1 MHIRNGRYKV
11 LILLSILLAI
21 GGAWAVFEFKFGIV
35 DKALHA
41 RAASALLMT
50 PPFIGAAVL
59 FLAGF
64 GHFKAKMR
72 QAYTLF
78 AWGILLFGIAM
89 IQLPI
94 IGLRDLWESW
104 WANSGLVVAPFIFA
118 TSFIYL
124 GIQRF
129 ALLLGIKNKLTDWRL
144 LFSSALAF
152 TLASFFG
159 GHYLALYADSV
170 DGLDIYIAIVAWSVV
185 CITFAA
191 LLGRQV
197 IDRIGPLYQP
207 AMRWLTTG
215 LLALSFAAWHEYIIN
230 YFTNNDT
237 WYIAYGI
244 SFWPFIVSGLIM
256 LRAGYAFTLIGATL
270 PYIPVK
276 EAPETAVSSD
286 MQYANNLASLMA
298 LVSAQDSDV
307 VKEAQTA
314 AQMPT
319 QQAAVQSYNK
329 LENYLMNQDP
339 LRRFDQEEIR
349 GQLSPGFRALI
360 DQQRSSDSSK
370 N

>member
-11 LILLSILLAI
+11 IILLSILIAV
-21 GGAWAVFEFKFGIV
+21 GGALALLGFKFGV
-35 DKALHA
+35 EDQNLHA

-50 PPFIGAAVL
+50 PPFVGAAVL
-59 FLAGF
+59 FLAGHD
-64 GHFKAKMR
+64 HFKAKMR
-72 QAYTLF
+72 KAYSLF
-78 AWGILLFGIAM
+78 ALGIMLFGIAM

-94 IGLRDLWESW
+94 IGLQDLWESW

-124 GIQRF
+124 GMQRF
-129 ALLLGIKNKLTDWRL
+129 ALLLGIKSKLANWRL
-144 LFSSALAF
+144 LFGSALAF
-152 TLASFFG
+152 TVVSFFAS
-159 GHYLALYADSV
+159 HYLALYADTYE
-170 DGLDIYIAIVAWSVV
+170 GLDIYTAIVAWSVV
-185 CITFAA
+185 CVTFAA

-207 AMRWLTTG
+207 AMRWLTAG
-215 LLALSFAAWHEYIIN
+215 LLALSFSAWHEYIIN

-237 WYIAYGI
+237 WYIAHGI

-270 PYIPVK
+270 PYIPVE

-298 LVSAQDSDV
+298 LVSTQDSEV
-307 VKEAQTA
+307 VKETQAVAQV
-314 AQMPT
+314 PT
-319 QQAAVQSYNK
+319 QQAVVQSYNK
-329 LENYLMNQDP
+329 LENYLMNHDP
-339 LRRFDQEEIR
+339 VRRFDQEEIR
-349 GQLSPGFRALI
+349 GQLSPSFRALVENQK
-360 DQQRSSDSSK
+360 D